1 MTSEVGSKIL
11 DRLQEW
17 EQREGQLP
25 RFIQFCRELLQIQSE
40 AKSHIIVEKSRL
52 VKGSVANRLT
62 EGTPL
67 LLFEDLG
74 LDWDQVQTVF
84 ARVVTWLAKD
94 SEASEGE
101 LECLRRIARDRSLLI
116 EVVKAWYRGSP
127 FTSFATA
134 QDIDRG
140 LLASVVEVALK
151 PFLLAYS
158 RLLLP
163 EVDQELWRRGYC
175 PICGGSPD
183 FACLDKERGAR
194 WLLCSR
200 CDAEWLFQRLECPY
214 CGTQDQNALAY
225 FTDDRELYR
234 LYVCERCRYYLKAID
249 LRQAESEVLL
259 PLERWLTLDMD
270 AQAQKDGY
278 SSFARVRGGAGMKVQ
293 CDATLLLAKEES

>member
-1 MTSEVGSKIL
+1 MISEIGSRIM

-17 EQREGQLP
+17 EQSKGQLP
-25 RFIQFCRELLQIQSE
+25 RFFQFYRELLQIQSE
-40 AKSHIIVEKSRL
+40 AKPYIMVEKSRL
-52 VKGSVANRLT
+52 AEGSVANRLT
-62 EGTPL
+62 EGIPL

-74 LDWDQVQTVF
+74 LDWDQVQTVL

-94 SEASEGE
+94 SEVSEGE
-101 LECLRRIARDRSLLI
+101 LECLRHIARNRPLLR
-116 EVVKAWYRGSP
+116 EVIKAWYQGSP
-127 FTSFATA
+127 LTSLATA
-134 QDIDRG
+134 QNLDRG

-151 PFLLAYS
+151 PFLLAHS

-175 PICGGSPD
+175 PICGGGPD
-183 FACLDKERGAR
+183 FSFLEKECGAR

-200 CDAEWLFQRLECPY
+200 CDTEWLFQRLECPC

-225 FTDDRELYR
+225 FTDDKGLYR

-249 LRQAESEVLL
+249 LRQAECEVLL

-278 SSFARVRGGAGMKVQ
+278 SLLARVRGGAGVKAQ
-293 CDATLLLAKEES
+293 CGATQLLAKGES